1 MPIRGADTGPVL
13 DIVRSH
19 VQILASSQCVWGQ
32 KQSWRAPCA
41 AAPWA
46 EHNRTETLGE
56 SPAVI
61 KCEAASK
68 HSRGYVAG

>member
-1 MPIRGADTGPVL
+1 MPIRGADAGPVL
-13 DIVRSH
+13 DIVKSH
-19 VQILASSQCVWGQ
+19 VQILASSHCVWWQ

-46 EHNRTETLGE
+46 EHNGRETPGE

-68 HSRGYVAG
+68 HSGGYVAE